1 ATADASTS
9 APTAFTNRSPALDAI
24 DEVQAQAGAQT
35 LDRMLQRAAVALADV
50 TTPNREIYLLTD
62 LQASTMTDTLELPSA
77 GPFPE
82 GTRAILL
89 PVGNRTYSN
98 VAVTDVQV
106 QSRIVEA
113 GQPAQVAATLTNYGT
128 EPIAGYVASLFLEGE
143 RVAQATA
150 DLDPDVA
157 TTVTFTVTPQRRGWL
172 AGEVQIEDDA
182 FEHDNRRHFTLHVP
196 EQRQV
201 LIVRGQEQRTDFVEL
216 ALSSELTQGRVTFE
230 VETIAEDALAATGLG
245 NYDAVVLLGP
255 RDLSSGEVAALTRYV
270 DAGGGLMVFPNQGA
284 QAPDYNALFTRLGGG
299 TFSGFSGTF
308 DSGRT
313 IARFDRV
320 DREHPLFEGVFDP
333 SSRRGQGEVESPE
346 VYYAMNYSPGSGTEQ
361 TLIRL
366 TNSFPFLHEV
376 RHGSGAA
383 FVVAVAPDPAWSDL
397 PVRGLFIP
405 LLYRSIYYLSA
416 GESVQ
421 GDRLLLGQP
430 GEIRLT
436 GVDEAVTLRL
446 VGPDGEE
453 YTPEQRTLFGATLL
467 ETDATIR
474 TPGIYDVRA
483 GDDVVRRVAFNLDAR
498 ESDLQPRAPDVAAV
512 DLSTSTG
519 IPTLTLDADDRA
531 PDEVAKTIEARRAGL
546 ELWNVFLGLALF
558 FLVAEMLVARR
569 WRPEPAA
576 A

>member
-1 ATADASTS
+1 
-9 APTAFTNRSPALDAI
+9 
-24 DEVQAQAGAQT
+24 
-35 LDRMLQRAAVALADV
+35 
-50 TTPNREIYLLTD
+50 
-62 LQASTMTDTLELPSA
+62 
-77 GPFPE
+77 
-82 GTRAILL
+82 
-89 PVGNRTYSN
+89 
-98 VAVTDVQV
+98 
-106 QSRIVEA
+106 VEA
-113 GQPAQVAATLTNYGT
+113 GQPAQVVATLTNYSGDR
-128 EPIAGYVASLFLEGE
+128 IAGYVASLFLEGE

-150 DLDPDVA
+150 DLDPNVA

-182 FEHDNRRHFTLHVP
+182 FEPDNRRHFTLHVP
-196 EQRQV
+196 ERRQV
-201 LIVRGQEQRTDFVEL
+201 LIVRGQAQRTEFVEL

-270 DAGGGLMVFPNQGA
+270 DAGGGLMVFPNQSA
-284 QAPDYNALFTRLGGG
+284 QAPDYNALFDRLGGG
-299 TFSGFSGTF
+299 TFSGFSGAF

-313 IARFDRV
+313 IATFDRV

-333 SSRRGQGEVESPE
+333 SSRRGQGAVESPD
-346 VYYAMNYSPGSGTEQ
+346 VYYAMNYSPGSGSEQ

-436 GVDEAVTLRL
+436 GVDEAATLRL
-446 VGPDGEE
+446 VGPGGEE

-467 ETDATIR
+467 ETDAAIR
-474 TPGIYDVRA
+474 TPGIYDVMA
-483 GDDVVRRVAFNLDAR
+483 GEEMVRRVAFNLDAR
-498 ESDLQPRAPDVAAV
+498 ESDLQGEAPDAAADRLTQAVGVPVRVFDAEGRAPEEVAATV
-512 DLSTSTG
+512 
-519 IPTLTLDADDRA
+519 
-531 PDEVAKTIEARRAGL
+531 EARRAGL
-546 ELWNVFLGLALF
+546 ELWNVFLALALL
-558 FLVAEMLVARR
+558 FLVAEMLVAKR